1 MNTRRTGT
9 RRMSRPQTACIRFG
23 LVCLAFV
30 IYLWI
35 CGHWHHRSTKWEI
48 LVDGLAESLG
58 HPNFLNIRV
67 YERDLPQHSLP
78 KFLYGGTERPRYVFF
93 ANAVNGLGW
102 NNVLQE
108 QLLNAHLAHLSQR
121 AYVFPDFAPSDH
133 PPFPD
138 KLVNGSRHLL
148 HIPMNALLSG
158 PTAGGGLSSDGKD
171 DLSRRAVSEKWWDV
185 ACPRSEVVVLNVQQ
199 TMREMSLDAASD
211 GKEILTK
218 WVQKLASISDPCV
231 SVEDGSVFDYELFN
245 SDRLLSIWPSYSQ
258 SPILENF
265 AWSPLI
271 TAAIFR
277 NFHLFSADPPPD
289 FLTPHEGNRP
299 HGFTNFL
306 PLPVSEQP
314 IFGLLAIHVRRGD
327 YEAQCKLLANSSADF
342 CGWNALGT
350 LDYPLHPS
358 KYALGPQIPTQLDI
372 SDAEWREGG
381 TLHHCWPSPESI
393 VARLHTV
400 RRDAILM
407 RGQKL
412 QKLYIATNGDS
423 VWLRNLVQ
431 MLVADGWDNV
441 SSSFDMELELE
452 ERAVAQAVD
461 MAVLTAAEVFIGNG
475 FSSMTSNVVQTRLAG
490 GRDRRTINFW

>member
-9 RRMSRPQTACIRFG
+9 RRMSRHQIACLRLG
-23 LVCLAFV
+23 LVCLSFV
-30 IYLWI
+30 TYLWI
-35 CGHWHHRSTKWEI
+35 CGHWHRSTKWEI
-48 LVDGLAESLG
+48 LVDVLAESLG
-58 HPNFLNIRV
+58 HPNFSNIRI

-78 KFLYGGTERPRYVFF
+78 RILYREMERPRYVFF

-121 AYVFPDFAPSDH
+121 AYVFPDFTPSDH

-138 KLVNGSRHLL
+138 KLPNGSRHLL
-148 HIPMNALLSG
+148 HIPMNAFLSG
-158 PTAGGGLSSDGKD
+158 PVAGGALSCDSKD
-171 DLSRRAVSEKWWDV
+171 HLLRRAVSEKWWDV
-185 ACPRSEVVVLNVQQ
+185 LCPRSEVVVLNVQQ
-199 TMREMSLDAASD
+199 TMLEILLDAASD

-218 WVQKLASISDPCV
+218 WVHKLASISDPCV
-231 SVEDGSVFDYELFN
+231 RVEGGSVFDYEFFN
-245 SDRLLSIWPSYSQ
+245 SDRLLSIWPSYSE

-271 TAAIFR
+271 TAALFR
-277 NFHLFSADPPPD
+277 NSHLFSADPPPP
-289 FLTPHEGNRP
+289 FLTPYEAGRTY
-299 HGFTNFL
+299 GFTRFL

-314 IFGLLAIHVRRGD
+314 ISGLLAIHVRRGD
-327 YEAQCKLLANSSADF
+327 YEAQCMLLANSGAQF

-350 LDYPLHPS
+350 LPRSKYPLE
-358 KYALGPQIPTQLDI
+358 PQIPTQLDM

-393 VARLHTV
+393 VARVHTV
-400 RRDAILM
+400 RQDAVVI

-412 QKLYIATNGDS
+412 KKLYIATNGDP
-423 VWLRNLVQ
+423 VWVRNLIQ
-431 MLVADGWDNV
+431 MLAADGWDNV
-441 SSSFDMELELE
+441 SSSFDMEFELE